1 MKHRKPAYGRWALAV
16 LLVAAAI
23 AAGVYFARQR
33 DAAPPASRA
42 PAGSEAATGPE
53 GAPTIR
59 HPIEQAQTG
68 QPPEAP
74 GPLPALGDSDKPVL
88 DALGALLGGEA
99 LTLLNPQY
107 LIQRSVATIDNLP
120 RAKLTRQM
128 LPVKPLASPFE
139 ISETAGRTLIA
150 EDNSTRYAPY
160 VRVAEAVDARALV
173 AIYVRFYPLFQQAY
187 RELGYQDRYFNDR
200 LIEVIDHLL
209 EAPEVTGPIDLVR
222 TERGYAYVDPE
233 LQSRSVGQKALI
245 RIGNANATRVKAK
258 LREIREALTA
268 QSPKP

>member
-1 MKHRKPAYGRWALAV
+1 MKNRKPAYGRWVLAAALI
-16 LLVAAAI
+16 AAAI

-33 DAAPPASRA
+33 DAERPASRE
-42 PAGSEAATGPE
+42 PAGTDAVTGREDAT
-53 GAPTIR
+53 AIR

-68 QPPEAP
+68 PPPEAS
-74 GPLPALGDSDKPVL
+74 GPLPALADSDKPL
-88 DALGALLGGEA
+88 LEALGALLGGET

-107 LIQRSVATIDNLP
+107 LVQRTVATLDNLP
-120 RAKLTRQM
+120 RARLTRQM

-139 ISETAGRTLIA
+139 VSEADGRTLIA
-150 EDNSTRYAPY
+150 QDNSTRYAPY
-160 VRVAEAVDARALV
+160 VRVAEAVDAKALV
-173 AIYVRFYPLFQQAY
+173 AVYVRFYPLFQQAY
-187 RELGYQDRYFNDR
+187 RELGYEDRYFNDR

-245 RIGNANATRVKAK
+245 RIGNENATKVKAK

-268 QSPKP
+268 QSPRT